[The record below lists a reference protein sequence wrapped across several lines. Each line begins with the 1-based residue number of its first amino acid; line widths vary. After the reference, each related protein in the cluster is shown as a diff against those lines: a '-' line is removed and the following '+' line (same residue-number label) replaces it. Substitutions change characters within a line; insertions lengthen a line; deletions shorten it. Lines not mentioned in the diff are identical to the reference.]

1 MNKSILL
8 SEKQFL
14 IKSEVAMIIIPR
26 FSKPKSFVK
35 SVRTEAEVISADF
48 KINTVVKFEQHMTSY
63 YETKTIH
70 NGSIIRIHNERIEP
84 EKRYGFQLKIII
96 SGKEYEKN
104 KKNIR
109 RYVVDKIKQTDD
121 YKRFLMECIRKGDAD
136 REYTIDTYIADECN
150 NPNLHY
156 NINKIEE
163 YIPQY

>member
-1 MNKSILL
+1 
-8 SEKQFL
+8 
-14 IKSEVAMIIIPR
+14 MIIIPR
-26 FSKPKSFVK
+26 SSKPKSFVK

-48 KINTVVKFEQHMTSY
+48 KINTVVKFEQHLTSY
-63 YETKTIH
+63 YETKTTH

-84 EKRYGFQLKIII
+84 EKRYGFQLKITI

-121 YKRFLMECIRKGDAD
+121 YKKCLMECIRKEDAD
-136 REYTIDTYIADECN
+136 REYAIDTYIADECN

>member
-1 MNKSILL
+1 MTLRSLPNGVRDELNLKTG
-8 SEKQFL
+8 EY
-14 IKSEVAMIIIPR
+14 IK
-26 FSKPKSFVK
+26 
-35 SVRTEAEVISADF
+35 
-48 KINTVVKFEQHMTSY
+48 
-63 YETKTIH
+63 
-70 NGSIIRIHNERIEP
+70 RIGEIV
-84 EKRYGFQLKIII
+84 EKRYGFQLKITI

-121 YKRFLMECIRKGDAD
+121 YKKCLMECIRKEDAD

-156 NINKIEE
+156 SINKIEE

>member
-1 MNKSILL
+1 M
-8 SEKQFL
+8 
-14 IKSEVAMIIIPR
+14 VIIPR

-63 YETKTIH
+63 YETKATP
-70 NGSIIRIHNERIEP
+70 NGSIIRIHNERIDP
-84 EKRYGFQLKIII
+84 EKSYGFQLNITI

-109 RYVVDKIKQTDD
+109 NYVVDKIKQTDD
-121 YKRFLMECIRKGDAD
+121 YKKCLMECIRKEDAD
-136 REYTIDTYIADECN
+136 REYIIDTFVADECN
-150 NPNLHY
+150 NPNLY
-156 NINKIEE
+156 YSINKIEE

>member
-1 MNKSILL
+1 MT
-8 SEKQFL
+8 
-14 IKSEVAMIIIPR
+14 IIPR

-48 KINTVVKFEQHMTSY
+48 KINTVVKFEQHITSY
-63 YETKTIH
+63 YETKTSPS
-70 NGSIIRIHNERIEP
+70 GSITRIHNKRIDP
-84 EKRYGFQLKIII
+84 EKRYGFQLNVTI

-104 KKNIR
+104 KKNMR
-109 RYVVDKIKQTDD
+109 RYVVNKIKQTDD
-121 YKRFLMECIRKGDAD
+121 YKKCLMECIRKEDAD

-156 NINKIEE
+156 SINKIEE